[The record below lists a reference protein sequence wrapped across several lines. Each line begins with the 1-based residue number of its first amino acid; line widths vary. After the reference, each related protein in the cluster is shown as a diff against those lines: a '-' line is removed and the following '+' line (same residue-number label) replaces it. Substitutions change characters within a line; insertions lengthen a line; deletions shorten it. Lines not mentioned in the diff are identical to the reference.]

1 MPTNIPTINY
11 DPTQESLFK
20 PYIHPTVFTLSVS
33 VISDG
38 VCAELSRMAYI
49 PFESNLPVNLTRISS
64 ELNIGG
70 FQLIKTFNKEDT
82 QAILVFHQELGQYV
96 LAFRGSEL
104 TSWKDWFVDALVF
117 KQAWLQGGKV
127 HSGFAGALDVIW
139 PDIKESIEN
148 ITSIIFTGHSL
159 GGALATLAASR
170 LQSHCQ
176 KLVTIG
182 SPAVGNA
189 EFAYSTEKA
198 LAGKMARYVNC
209 CDVVCRVPFSFM
221 GFRHLNAELY
231 INKDGI
237 PSSRTASDQSDGR
250 EDFRRLYA
258 SVQGKAAAR
267 DLADHAPINYI
278 RALWP

>member
-1 MPTNIPTINY
+1 MPTINY
-11 DPTQESLFK
+11 DPTQESLFR
-20 PYIHPTVFTLSVS
+20 PYIHPTVFTRSVP

-49 PFESNLPVNLTRISS
+49 PFESNLPVNITRLSS

-104 TSWKDWFVDALVF
+104 TSWKDWFVDALAF
-117 KQAWLQGGKV
+117 KQTWPQGGKV

-139 PDIKESIEN
+139 PEIEKSIQN
-148 ITSIIFTGHSL
+148 IPSIFLTGHSL
-159 GGALATLAASR
+159 GGALATLAASKMK
-170 LQSHCQ
+170 SKCQ

-182 SPAVGNA
+182 APAVGNA
-189 EFAYSTEKA
+189 EFASLTEKA
-198 LAGKMARYVNC
+198 LSGKMARYVNC

-237 PSSRTASDQSDGR
+237 PSSRTPSDQSDGR
-250 EDFRRLYA
+250 KQFKKLYP
-258 SVQGKAAAR
+258 SVQDRAAAR

>member
-1 MPTNIPTINY
+1 MPTIKY

-20 PYIHPTVFTLSVS
+20 PYIRPTVFNGTVTI
-33 VISDG
+33 ISDG
-38 VCAELSRMAYI
+38 VCAELSRLVYT
-49 PFESNLPVNLTRISS
+49 PFESSNKAHTTRLSADLTT
-64 ELNIGG
+64 GG
-70 FQLIKTFNKEDT
+70 FQLIDTFNKQDT
-82 QAILVFHQELGQYV
+82 QAILVFHKELSQHV

-104 TSWKDWFVDALVF
+104 TSWKDWFVDALFF

-139 PDIKESIEN
+139 PDLEKSIEH

-159 GGALATLAASR
+159 GGALATLAASK

-182 SPAVGNA
+182 APAIGNA
-189 EFAYSTEKA
+189 EFVSSTEKA
-198 LAGKMARYVNC
+198 LTGKMARYVNC
-209 CDVVCRVPFSFM
+209 CDVVSRVPFSFM

-237 PSSRTASDQSDGR
+237 PSSRTPSDQSDGR
-250 EDFRRLYA
+250 EDFRRLYP
-258 SVQGKAAAR
+258 SVQGKAVAR